1 MPAAP
6 AHKDGVTGSKVI
18 QRAVVARRALEL
30 SQ

>member
-1 MPAAP
+1 MPAAT
-6 AHKDGVTGSKVI
+6 AHKDGATGSKVI